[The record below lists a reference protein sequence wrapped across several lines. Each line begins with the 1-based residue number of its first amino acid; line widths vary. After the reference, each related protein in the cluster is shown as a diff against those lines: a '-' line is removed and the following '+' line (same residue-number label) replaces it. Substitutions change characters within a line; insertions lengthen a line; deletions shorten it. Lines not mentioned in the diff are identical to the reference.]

1 MNTLNKIVTQQI
13 VEIPI
18 SHAITP
24 KGRAGQTVQ
33 PDQEADK
40 GKYRNSLMQHNQS
53 QAWKMQRERKI
64 GGLGMEM
71 LYLQGIGKKPAL
83 QAKDLKP
90 GMTIIWNY
98 GYRSIV
104 KEVELSKTGK
114 TINLTT
120 ISESNNQEYQR
131 KHSAMS
137 LIAVA
142 GI

>member
-1 MNTLNKIVTQQI
+1 MKTL
-13 VEIPI
+13 
-18 SHAITP
+18 H
-24 KGRAGQTVQ
+24 
-33 PDQEADK
+33 
-40 GKYRNSLMQHNQS
+40 
-53 QAWKMQRERKI
+53 
-64 GGLGMEM
+64 
-71 LYLQGIGKKPAL
+71 LQGIGKRPAIL
-83 QAKDLKP
+83 AKDLKP

-114 TINLTT
+114 TINLIT

>member
-1 MNTLNKIVTQQI
+1 
-13 VEIPI
+13 
-18 SHAITP
+18 
-24 KGRAGQTVQ
+24 
-33 PDQEADK
+33 
-40 GKYRNSLMQHNQS
+40 
-53 QAWKMQRERKI
+53 
-64 GGLGMEM
+64 MEM